1 MQSLITKLDHYKDS
15 LQAFF
20 SFSIPFNMHIL
31 TEVSTGVDVSYNL
44 FSIIK
49 SLKGLLQINK
59 QLNSD
64 ATFKVNNPFHGYSL
78 STPALRPY
86 NASSKIT
93 KCKEALKNVQFQFKT
108 LKLNIT
114 EIIFASCKL
123 QVLEIV
129 PSFSR
134 MLLSATMNIFVAYV
148 VIMEVETEKENEL
161 TTSEVVRIQNP
172 KRKE

>member
-86 NASSKIT
+86 NASSK
-93 KCKEALKNVQFQFKT
+93 T